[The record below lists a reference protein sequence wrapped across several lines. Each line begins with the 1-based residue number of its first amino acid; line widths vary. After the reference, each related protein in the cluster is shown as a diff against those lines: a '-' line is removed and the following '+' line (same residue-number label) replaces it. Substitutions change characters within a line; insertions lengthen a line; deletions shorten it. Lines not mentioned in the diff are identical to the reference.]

1 MLIQLNPIQRWH
13 LLSRNLHQ
21 DYLSDGSNDQT
32 KLIWLCNTTSFAS
45 KFKLYKSL
53 VTSILLY
60 SCETWTLL
68 ADVEK
73 RIQSSK
79 TKGMNKLFH
88 ISYLEH
94 KTNDRMRSKIN
105 FLLSPQKPLL
115 ATVKRWKLAW
125 FRHVTCHNSLSIL
138 QDTVEGG
145 RCHGGQRKC

>member
-68 ADVEK
+68 ADSEK
-73 RIQSSK
+73 RIQAFK
-79 TKGMNKLFH
+79 TKCMRKLLC

-94 KTNDRMRSKIN
+94 TTNDRVRSKIN
-105 FLLSPQKPLL
+105 FLVGPQEPLQEMD
-115 ATVKRWKLAW
+115 
-125 FRHVTCHNSLSIL
+125 TCM
-138 QDTVEGG
+138 V
-145 RCHGGQRKC
+145 